1 MIYSNNKPLY
11 PIFGPDSVVYFLT
24 MMNLTDITNELSL
37 DINNLNKF
45 LKKVTTTDVPLINA
59 LSSHMIDS
67 GGKRIRPIIV
77 FLISKIM
84 SNDNKVIESAAVIEL
99 IHAATLLHDDVV
111 DQSDIRHNIN
121 TANKLWGNDSAVL
134 VGDFL
139 YSRAFELIVEIN
151 RYKVYKILAETTNK
165 ISQGEVMQLMNKEK
179 IIEDIEKY
187 IEIVYLK
194 TGKLFEASA
203 LVAIDIADSRDME
216 WARDFG
222 KNFGIAYQLRNDYLD
237 YFGDDT
243 QTGKNIAEDL
253 SEGKSTLPLIHSYIN
268 SNNNDKKII
277 ENIFNQKVASET
289 DKLREI
295 FYKNKSDKY
304 TLGEIEKYTNNAINA
319 LEGLDNQDSNTLIDL
334 TKFCSTRSR

>member
-1 MIYSNNKPLY
+1 MTILNEINDQLSNE
-11 PIFGPDSVVYFLT
+11 ID
-24 MMNLTDITNELSL
+24 D
-37 DINNLNKF
+37 LNAF
-45 LKKVTTTDVPLINA
+45 LKKVTTTEIPLINT

-84 SNDNKVIESAAVIEL
+84 SNEKKVIESAAIIEL

-111 DQSDIRHNIN
+111 DQSDVRHNIN

-151 RYKVYKILAETTNK
+151 RERVYKILAETTNK
-165 ISQGEVMQLMNKEK
+165 ISQGEVMQLMYKEK
-179 IIEDIEKY
+179 IIEDKEKY

-203 LVAIDIADSRDME
+203 LVALDVAGSTNHD
-216 WARDFG
+216 WAKHFG
-222 KNFGIAYQLRNDYLD
+222 KIFGIAYQLRNDYLD
-237 YFGDDT
+237 YFGDDNE
-243 QTGKNIAEDL
+243 TGKNIAEDL

-268 SNNNDKKII
+268 SNTNDKSII
-277 ENIFNQKVASET
+277 ENIFNNKILSDT

-295 FYKNKSDKY
+295 FIKNGSDKY
-304 TLGEIEKYTNNAINA
+304 TLEAIDTYTQNAIDA
-319 LEGLDNQDSNTLIDL
+319 VESNSSYEEVLIDL
-334 TKFCSTRSR
+334 TRYCSTRTR

>member
-1 MIYSNNKPLY
+1 MTVLDEINDKLSNE
-11 PIFGPDSVVYFLT
+11 ID
-24 MMNLTDITNELSL
+24 
-37 DINNLNKF
+37 NLNAF
-45 LKKVTTTDVPLINA
+45 LKKVTTTEIPLINA

-67 GGKRIRPIIV
+67 GGKRIRPIIL

-84 SNDNKVIESAAVIEL
+84 SNERKVIESAAIIEL

-111 DQSDIRHNIN
+111 DQSDVRHNIN

-151 RYKVYKILAETTNK
+151 RERVYRILAETTNK
-165 ISQGEVMQLMNKEK
+165 ISQGEVMQLMFKEK
-179 IIEDIEKY
+179 IIENKEKY

-194 TGKLFEASA
+194 TGKLFEAAA
-203 LVAIDIADSRDME
+203 LVAMDIADGSDVD

-237 YFGDDT
+237 YFGDDKE
-243 QTGKNIAEDL
+243 TGKNIAEDL

-268 SNNNDKKII
+268 SNADDKSII
-277 ENIFNQKVASET
+277 ENIFNNTTSPDT

-295 FYKNKSDKY
+295 FVKNGSDKY
-304 TLGEIEKYTNNAINA
+304 TLEAIDKYTQNAINA
-319 LEGLDNQDSNTLIDL
+319 LENNNSDEQVLINL
-334 TKFCSTRSR
+334 TRYCSIRTR

>member
-1 MIYSNNKPLY
+1 MTILNEINDQLSNE
-11 PIFGPDSVVYFLT
+11 ID
-24 MMNLTDITNELSL
+24 D
-37 DINNLNKF
+37 LNAF
-45 LKKVTTTDVPLINA
+45 LKKVTTTEIPLINT

-84 SNDNKVIESAAVIEL
+84 FNEKKVIESAAIIEL

-111 DQSDIRHNIN
+111 DQSDVRHNKN

-151 RYKVYKILAETTNK
+151 RERVYKILAETTNK
-165 ISQGEVMQLMNKEK
+165 ISQGEVMQLMYKEK
-179 IIEDIEKY
+179 IIEDKEKY

-203 LVAIDIADSRDME
+203 LVAMDIAGSSNYD
-216 WARDFG
+216 WAKQFG

-237 YFGDDT
+237 YFGDDNE
-243 QTGKNIAEDL
+243 TGKNIAEDL

-268 SNNNDKKII
+268 SNTNDKSII
-277 ENIFNQKVASET
+277 ENIFNNKILSDT

-295 FYKNKSDKY
+295 FIKNGSDKY
-304 TLGEIEKYTNNAINA
+304 TLEAIDTYTQNAIDA
-319 LEGLDNQDSNTLIDL
+319 VESNSSYEKVLIDL
-334 TKFCSTRSR
+334 TRYCSTRTR

>member
-1 MIYSNNKPLY
+1 MTILNEINDQLSNE
-11 PIFGPDSVVYFLT
+11 ID
-24 MMNLTDITNELSL
+24 D
-37 DINNLNKF
+37 LNAF
-45 LKKVTTTDVPLINA
+45 LKKVTTTEIPLINT

-84 SNDNKVIESAAVIEL
+84 SNEKKIIESAAIIEL

-111 DQSDIRHNIN
+111 DQSDVRHNIN

-151 RYKVYKILAETTNK
+151 RERVYKILAETTNK
-165 ISQGEVMQLMNKEK
+165 ISQGEVMQLMYKEK
-179 IIEDIEKY
+179 IIEDKEKY

-203 LVAIDIADSRDME
+203 LVAMDIAGSSNLD
-216 WARDFG
+216 WAREFG

-237 YFGDDT
+237 YFGDDNE
-243 QTGKNIAEDL
+243 TGKNIAEDL

-268 SNNNDKKII
+268 SNTNDKSII
-277 ENIFNQKVASET
+277 ENIFNNKILSDT

-295 FYKNKSDKY
+295 FIKNGSDKY
-304 TLGEIEKYTNNAINA
+304 TLEAIDTYTQNAIDA
-319 LEGLDNQDSNTLIDL
+319 VESNSSYEKALIDL
-334 TKFCSTRSR
+334 TRYCSTRTR

>member
-1 MIYSNNKPLY
+1 MTILNEINDQLSNE
-11 PIFGPDSVVYFLT
+11 ID
-24 MMNLTDITNELSL
+24 D
-37 DINNLNKF
+37 LNAF
-45 LKKVTTTDVPLINA
+45 LKKVTTTEIPLINT

-84 SNDNKVIESAAVIEL
+84 SNEKKIIESAAIIEL
-99 IHAATLLHDDVV
+99 IHAATLRHDDVV
-111 DQSDIRHNIN
+111 DQSDLRHNIN

-151 RYKVYKILAETTNK
+151 RERVYKILAETTNK
-165 ISQGEVMQLMNKEK
+165 ISQGEVMQLMYKEK
-179 IIEDIEKY
+179 IIEDKEKY

-203 LVAIDIADSRDME
+203 LVAMDIAGSSNLD
-216 WARDFG
+216 WAREFG

-237 YFGDDT
+237 YFGDDNE
-243 QTGKNIAEDL
+243 TGKNIAEDL

-268 SNNNDKKII
+268 SNTNDKSII
-277 ENIFNQKVASET
+277 ENIFNNKILSDT
-289 DKLREI
+289 DILREI
-295 FYKNKSDKY
+295 FIKNGSDKY
-304 TLGEIEKYTNNAINA
+304 TLEAIDTYTQNAIDA
-319 LEGLDNQDSNTLIDL
+319 VDSNSSYEKVLIDL
-334 TKFCSTRSR
+334 TRYCSTRTR

>member
-1 MIYSNNKPLY
+1 MTIL
-11 PIFGPDSVVYFLT
+11 
-24 MMNLTDITNELSL
+24 NEINDQLSSEIG
-37 DINNLNKF
+37 DLNAF
-45 LKKVTTTDVPLINA
+45 LKKVTTTEIPLINK

-84 SNDNKVIESAAVIEL
+84 SNKKKVIESAAIIEL

-111 DQSDIRHNIN
+111 DQSDVRHNIN

-151 RYKVYKILAETTNK
+151 RERVYRILAETTNK
-165 ISQGEVMQLMNKEK
+165 ISQGEVMQLMYKEK
-179 IIEDIEKY
+179 IIEDKEKY

-203 LVAIDIADSRDME
+203 LVAMDIAGSNHD
-216 WARDFG
+216 WAKQFG

-237 YFGDDT
+237 YFGDDNE
-243 QTGKNIAEDL
+243 TGKNIAEDL

-268 SNNNDKKII
+268 SNTNDKSII
-277 ENIFNQKVASET
+277 ENIFNNKILSDT

-295 FYKNKSDKY
+295 FIKNGSDKY
-304 TLGEIEKYTNNAINA
+304 TLEAIDTYTQNAIDA
-319 LEGLDNQDSNTLIDL
+319 IESNTNYEKVLIDL
-334 TKFCSTRSR
+334 TRYCSTRTR

>member
-1 MIYSNNKPLY
+1 MTVLDEINDKLSNE
-11 PIFGPDSVVYFLT
+11 ID
-24 MMNLTDITNELSL
+24 
-37 DINNLNKF
+37 NLNAF
-45 LKKVTTTDVPLINA
+45 LKKVTTTEIPLINA

-67 GGKRIRPIIV
+67 GGKRIRPIIL

-84 SNDNKVIESAAVIEL
+84 SNERKVIESAAIIEL

-111 DQSDIRHNIN
+111 DQSDVRHNIN

-151 RYKVYKILAETTNK
+151 RERVYRILAETTNK
-165 ISQGEVMQLMNKEK
+165 ISQGEVMQLMFKEK
-179 IIEDIEKY
+179 IIENKEKY

-194 TGKLFEASA
+194 TGKLFEAAA
-203 LVAIDIADSRDME
+203 LVAMDIADGSDVD

-237 YFGDDT
+237 YFGDDKE
-243 QTGKNIAEDL
+243 TGKNIAEDL

-268 SNNNDKKII
+268 SNADDKSII
-277 ENIFNQKVASET
+277 ENIFNNTTSPDT

-295 FYKNKSDKY
+295 FVKNGSDKY
-304 TLGEIEKYTNNAINA
+304 TLEAIDKYTQNAINA
-319 LEGLDNQDSNTLIDL
+319 LENNNSDEQALINL
-334 TKFCSTRSR
+334 TRYCSIRTR

>member
-1 MIYSNNKPLY
+1 MTILNEINDQLSNE
-11 PIFGPDSVVYFLT
+11 IDG
-24 MMNLTDITNELSL
+24 
-37 DINNLNKF
+37 LNAF
-45 LKKVTTTDVPLINA
+45 LKKVTTTDIPLINT

-84 SNDNKVIESAAVIEL
+84 CNDKKVIESATIIEL

-111 DQSDIRHNIN
+111 DQSDVRHNIN

-151 RYKVYKILAETTNK
+151 RERVYKILAETTNK
-165 ISQGEVMQLMNKEK
+165 ISQGEVMQLMYKEK

-203 LVAIDIADSRDME
+203 LVAMDIAGSSNYD
-216 WARDFG
+216 WAKQFG
-222 KNFGIAYQLRNDYLD
+222 KNFGVAYQLRNDYLD
-237 YFGDDT
+237 YFGDNNE
-243 QTGKNIAEDL
+243 TGKNIAEDL
-253 SEGKSTLPLIHSYIN
+253 SEGKSTLPLIHSYIY
-268 SNNNDKKII
+268 SNRNDKSII
-277 ENIFNQKVASET
+277 ENIFNNKILSDT

-295 FYKNKSDKY
+295 FIKNGSDKY
-304 TLGEIEKYTNNAINA
+304 TQNAIDA
-319 LEGLDNQDSNTLIDL
+319 IKSNSSYEKVFIDM
-334 TKFCSTRSR
+334 KRYCYTRTI

>member
-1 MIYSNNKPLY
+1 MTILNEINDQLSNE
-11 PIFGPDSVVYFLT
+11 ID
-24 MMNLTDITNELSL
+24 D
-37 DINNLNKF
+37 LNAF
-45 LKKVTTTDVPLINA
+45 LKKVTTTEIPLINT

-84 SNDNKVIESAAVIEL
+84 SNEKKVIESAAIIEL

-111 DQSDIRHNIN
+111 DQSDVRHNIN

-139 YSRAFELIVEIN
+139 YSRAFELIVNIN
-151 RYKVYKILAETTNK
+151 RERVYKILAETTNK
-165 ISQGEVMQLMNKEK
+165 ISQGEVMQLMYKEK
-179 IIEDIEKY
+179 IIEDKEKY

-203 LVAIDIADSRDME
+203 LVAMDIAGSSNYD
-216 WARDFG
+216 WAKQFG

-237 YFGDDT
+237 YFGDDNE
-243 QTGKNIAEDL
+243 TGKNIAEDL

-268 SNNNDKKII
+268 SNTNDKSTI
-277 ENIFNQKVASET
+277 ENIFNNKILSDT
-289 DKLREI
+289 DTLREI
-295 FYKNKSDKY
+295 FIKNGSDKY
-304 TLGEIEKYTNNAINA
+304 TLEAIDTYTQNAIDA
-319 LEGLDNQDSNTLIDL
+319 IESNSSYEKVLIDL
-334 TKFCSTRSR
+334 TRYCSTRTR

>member
-1 MIYSNNKPLY
+1 MTILNEINDQLSNE
-11 PIFGPDSVVYFLT
+11 ID
-24 MMNLTDITNELSL
+24 D
-37 DINNLNKF
+37 LNAF
-45 LKKVTTTDVPLINA
+45 LKKVTTTEIPLINT

-84 SNDNKVIESAAVIEL
+84 SNEKKVIESAAIIEL

-111 DQSDIRHNIN
+111 DQSDVRHNIN

-151 RYKVYKILAETTNK
+151 RERVYKILAETTNK
-165 ISQGEVMQLMNKEK
+165 ISQGEVMQLMYKEK
-179 IIEDIEKY
+179 IIEDKEKY

-203 LVAIDIADSRDME
+203 LVAMDIAGSNNLD
-216 WARDFG
+216 WAREFG

-237 YFGDDT
+237 YFGDDKE
-243 QTGKNIAEDL
+243 TGKNIAEDL

-268 SNNNDKKII
+268 SNTKDKSII
-277 ENIFNQKVASET
+277 ENIFNNKILSDT

-295 FYKNKSDKY
+295 FIKNGSDKY
-304 TLGEIEKYTNNAINA
+304 TLEAIDTYTQNAIDA
-319 LEGLDNQDSNTLIDL
+319 VESNSSYEKALIDL
-334 TKFCSTRSR
+334 TRYCSTRTR

>member
-1 MIYSNNKPLY
+1 MTILNEINDQLSNE
-11 PIFGPDSVVYFLT
+11 ID
-24 MMNLTDITNELSL
+24 D
-37 DINNLNKF
+37 LNAF
-45 LKKVTTTDVPLINA
+45 LKKVTTTEIPLINT

-84 SNDNKVIESAAVIEL
+84 SNEKKIIESAAIIEL

-111 DQSDIRHNIN
+111 DQSDVRHNIN

-151 RYKVYKILAETTNK
+151 RERVYKILAETTNK
-165 ISQGEVMQLMNKEK
+165 ISQGEVMQLMYKEK
-179 IIEDIEKY
+179 IIEDKEKY

-203 LVAIDIADSRDME
+203 LVAMDIAGSSNYD
-216 WARDFG
+216 WAKQFG

-237 YFGDDT
+237 YFGDDNE
-243 QTGKNIAEDL
+243 TGKNIAEDL

-268 SNNNDKKII
+268 SNTNDKSII
-277 ENIFNQKVASET
+277 ENIFNNKILSET

-295 FYKNKSDKY
+295 FIKNGSDKY
-304 TLGEIEKYTNNAINA
+304 TLEAIDTYTQNAIDA
-319 LEGLDNQDSNTLIDL
+319 VESNSSYEKALIDL
-334 TKFCSTRSR
+334 TRYCSTRTR

>member
-1 MIYSNNKPLY
+1 MTILN
-11 PIFGPDSVVYFLT
+11 
-24 MMNLTDITNELSL
+24 
-37 DINNLNKF
+37 DINDQLSSEIEDLNVF
-45 LKKVTTTDVPLINA
+45 LKKVTTTEIPLINA

-84 SNDNKVIESAAVIEL
+84 SNEKKVIESAAIIEL

-111 DQSDIRHNIN
+111 DQSDVRHNVN

-151 RYKVYKILAETTNK
+151 RERVYKILAETTNK
-165 ISQGEVMQLMNKEK
+165 ISQGEVMQLMYKEK
-179 IIEDIEKY
+179 IIEDKEKY

-203 LVAIDIADSRDME
+203 LVAVDIAGSSDSD
-216 WARDFG
+216 WAKEFG

-237 YFGDDT
+237 YFGDDKE
-243 QTGKNIAEDL
+243 TGKNIAEDL
-253 SEGKSTLPLIHSYIN
+253 SEGKSTLPLIHSYMN
-268 SNNNDKKII
+268 SNTNDKSTI
-277 ENIFNQKVASET
+277 ENIFNNKIFSDT
-289 DKLREI
+289 DRLREI
-295 FYKNKSDKY
+295 FIKNGSDKY
-304 TLGEIEKYTNNAINA
+304 TLEAIDKYTQNAINA
-319 LEGLDNQDSNTLIDL
+319 LESNSSYEKALIDL
-334 TKFCSTRSR
+334 TRYCSTRSR

>member
-1 MIYSNNKPLY
+1 MTILNEINDQLSNE
-11 PIFGPDSVVYFLT
+11 ID
-24 MMNLTDITNELSL
+24 D
-37 DINNLNKF
+37 LNAF
-45 LKKVTTTDVPLINA
+45 LKKVTTTEIPLINT

-84 SNDNKVIESAAVIEL
+84 SNEKKVIESAAIIEL

-111 DQSDIRHNIN
+111 DQSDVRHNIN

-151 RYKVYKILAETTNK
+151 RERVYKILAETTNK
-165 ISQGEVMQLMNKEK
+165 ISQGEVMQLMYKEK
-179 IIEDIEKY
+179 IIEDKEKY

-203 LVAIDIADSRDME
+203 LVAMDIAGSSTYD
-216 WARDFG
+216 WAKQFG

-237 YFGDDT
+237 YFGDDNE
-243 QTGKNIAEDL
+243 TGKNIAEDL

-268 SNNNDKKII
+268 SNTNDKSII
-277 ENIFNQKVASET
+277 ENIFNNKILSDT

-295 FYKNKSDKY
+295 FIKNGSDKY
-304 TLGEIEKYTNNAINA
+304 TLEAIDTYTQNAIDA
-319 LEGLDNQDSNTLIDL
+319 IDSNSSYEKVLIDL
-334 TKFCSTRSR
+334 TRYCSTRTR

>member
-1 MIYSNNKPLY
+1 MTILNEINDQLSNE
-11 PIFGPDSVVYFLT
+11 ID
-24 MMNLTDITNELSL
+24 D
-37 DINNLNKF
+37 LNAF
-45 LKKVTTTDVPLINA
+45 LKKVTTTEIPLINT

-84 SNDNKVIESAAVIEL
+84 SNEKKVTESAAIIEL

-111 DQSDIRHNIN
+111 DQSDVRHNIN

-151 RYKVYKILAETTNK
+151 RERVYKILAETTNK
-165 ISQGEVMQLMNKEK
+165 ISQGEVMQLMYKEK
-179 IIEDIEKY
+179 IIEDKKKY

-203 LVAIDIADSRDME
+203 LVAMDIAGSSNYD
-216 WARDFG
+216 WAKQFG

-237 YFGDDT
+237 YFGDDNE
-243 QTGKNIAEDL
+243 TGKNIAEDL

-268 SNNNDKKII
+268 SNTNDKSII
-277 ENIFNQKVASET
+277 ENIFNNKILSDT

-295 FYKNKSDKY
+295 FIKNGSDKY
-304 TLGEIEKYTNNAINA
+304 TLEAIDTYTQNAIDV
-319 LEGLDNQDSNTLIDL
+319 LESNSSYEKVLIDL
-334 TKFCSTRSR
+334 TRYCSTRAR

>member
-1 MIYSNNKPLY
+1 MTILNEINDQLSNE
-11 PIFGPDSVVYFLT
+11 ID
-24 MMNLTDITNELSL
+24 D
-37 DINNLNKF
+37 LNAF
-45 LKKVTTTDVPLINA
+45 LKKVTTTEIPLINT

-84 SNDNKVIESAAVIEL
+84 SNEKKIIESAAIIEL

-111 DQSDIRHNIN
+111 DQSDVRHNIN

-151 RYKVYKILAETTNK
+151 RERVYKILAETTNK
-165 ISQGEVMQLMNKEK
+165 ISQGEVMQLMYKEK
-179 IIEDIEKY
+179 IIEDKEKY

-203 LVAIDIADSRDME
+203 LVAMDIAGSSNYD
-216 WARDFG
+216 WAKQFG

-237 YFGDDT
+237 YFGDDNE
-243 QTGKNIAEDL
+243 TGKNIAEDL

-268 SNNNDKKII
+268 SNTNDKSII
-277 ENIFNQKVASET
+277 ENIFNNKILSDT

-295 FYKNKSDKY
+295 FIKNGSDKY
-304 TLGEIEKYTNNAINA
+304 TLEAIDAYTQNAIDA
-319 LEGLDNQDSNTLIDL
+319 LESGSSYEKVLIDL
-334 TKFCSTRSR
+334 TRYCSTRTR

>member
-1 MIYSNNKPLY
+1 MTILNEINDQLSNE
-11 PIFGPDSVVYFLT
+11 ID
-24 MMNLTDITNELSL
+24 D
-37 DINNLNKF
+37 LNAF
-45 LKKVTTTDVPLINA
+45 LKKVTTTEIPLINT

-84 SNDNKVIESAAVIEL
+84 SNEKKIIESAAIIEL

-111 DQSDIRHNIN
+111 DQSDVRHNIN

-151 RYKVYKILAETTNK
+151 RERVYKILAETTNK
-165 ISQGEVMQLMNKEK
+165 ISQGEVMQLMYKEK
-179 IIEDIEKY
+179 IIEDKEKY

-203 LVAIDIADSRDME
+203 LVAMDIAGSSNYD
-216 WARDFG
+216 WAKQFG

-237 YFGDDT
+237 YFGDDNE
-243 QTGKNIAEDL
+243 TGKNIAEDL

-268 SNNNDKKII
+268 SNTNDKSII
-277 ENIFNQKVASET
+277 ENIFNNKILSET

-295 FYKNKSDKY
+295 FIKNGSDKY
-304 TLGEIEKYTNNAINA
+304 TLEAIDTYTQNAIDV
-319 LEGLDNQDSNTLIDL
+319 LESNSSYEKVLIDL
-334 TKFCSTRSR
+334 TRYCSTRTR

>member
-1 MIYSNNKPLY
+1 MTILNEINDQLSNE
-11 PIFGPDSVVYFLT
+11 ID
-24 MMNLTDITNELSL
+24 D
-37 DINNLNKF
+37 LNAF
-45 LKKVTTTDVPLINA
+45 LKKVTTTEIPLINT

-84 SNDNKVIESAAVIEL
+84 SNEKKVIESAAIIEL

-111 DQSDIRHNIN
+111 DQSDVRHNIN

-151 RYKVYKILAETTNK
+151 RERVYKILAETTNK
-165 ISQGEVMQLMNKEK
+165 KSQGEVMQLMYKEK
-179 IIEDIEKY
+179 IIEDKEKY

-203 LVAIDIADSRDME
+203 LVAMDIAGSSNYD
-216 WARDFG
+216 WAKQFG

-237 YFGDDT
+237 YFGDDNE
-243 QTGKNIAEDL
+243 TGKNIAEDL

-268 SNNNDKKII
+268 SNTNDKSII
-277 ENIFNQKVASET
+277 ENIFNNKILSDT

-295 FYKNKSDKY
+295 FIKNGSDKY
-304 TLGEIEKYTNNAINA
+304 TFEAIDTYTQNAIDA
-319 LEGLDNQDSNTLIDL
+319 VESNSSYEKALIDL
-334 TKFCSTRSR
+334 TRYCSTRTR

>member
-1 MIYSNNKPLY
+1 MTILNQINDK
-11 PIFGPDSVVYFLT
+11 
-24 MMNLTDITNELSL
+24 LSHEI
-37 DINNLNKF
+37 DDLNAF
-45 LKKVTTTDVPLINA
+45 LKKVTTTEIPLINT

-84 SNDNKVIESAAVIEL
+84 SNKKKVIESAAIIEL

-111 DQSDIRHNIN
+111 DQSDVRHNIN

-151 RYKVYKILAETTNK
+151 RERVYKILAETTNK
-165 ISQGEVMQLMNKEK
+165 ISQGEVMQLMYKEK
-179 IIEDIEKY
+179 IIEDKEKY

-203 LVAIDIADSRDME
+203 LVAMDIAGSSNYD
-216 WARDFG
+216 WAKQFG

-237 YFGDDT
+237 YFGDDNE
-243 QTGKNIAEDL
+243 TGKNIAEDL

-268 SNNNDKKII
+268 SNTNDKSII
-277 ENIFNQKVASET
+277 ENIFNNKILSDT

-295 FYKNKSDKY
+295 FIKNGSDKY
-304 TLGEIEKYTNNAINA
+304 TLEAIDTYTQNAIDAVENSSSYEKA
-319 LEGLDNQDSNTLIDL
+319 LIDL
-334 TKFCSTRSR
+334 TRYCSTRTR